1 MFEIGS
7 QINEVRIDGSLNKL
21 REDLD
26 YFSRIGLEVVE
37 IPPHGLDVIRNGKLV
52 PDRMKRIREILRDY
66 PFVYTVHAPNPL
78 NLMETENGDV
88 HLSVFRSSLHFSL
101 EIGAEILVYHGGR
114 FRPEETFLARRR
126 RWPFV
131 ESNMKKMDR
140 EIRLLQ
146 QLAEEFPEMVIAI
159 ENARPYRYH
168 SPYSYAER
176 LKDLA
181 VTVQTVSR
189 ANVGITLDFG
199 HLNLSSCFYRE
210 DPLFLLAKAAPWI
223 KHCHVHD
230 NFGQAVFFQ
239 EKQQTHQLPF
249 GKGDSHMPVG
259 QGNISFTAW
268 LNIIMPRYQGYFI
281 LELRSRHFP
290 ETAAARDRFRQLLS
304 PFLLSKSPSGH

>member
-7 QINEVRIDGSLNKL
+7 QINEVRIDGALERL

-26 YFSRIGLEVVE
+26 YFCRIGLEVVE

-66 PFVYTVHAPNPL
+66 PFLYTVHAPNPL
-78 NLMETENGDV
+78 NLMETENGEM
-88 HLSVFRSSLHFSL
+88 HLSVFRSSLNFSL

-114 FRPEETFLARRR
+114 FRSEETFSTRRL
-126 RWPFV
+126 RWPFA

-146 QLAEEFPEMVIAI
+146 QLAEEFPEMVIGI

-176 LKDLA
+176 LMDLA
-181 VTVQTVSR
+181 VTVQTVAR
-189 ANVGITLDFG
+189 VNVGITLDFG
-199 HLNLSSCFYRE
+199 HLHLSGRFYRE
-210 DPLFLLAKAAPWI
+210 DPLPLLTKAAPLI

-249 GKGDSHMPVG
+249 GKGDAHMPVG
-259 QGNISFTAW
+259 QGTIPFTAW
-268 LNIIMPRYQGYFI
+268 LSIIMPRYQGSFV
-281 LELRSRHFP
+281 LELRSRYFQ
-290 ETAAARDRFRQLLS
+290 ETAAARDRFRQLLA
-304 PFLLSKSPSGH
+304 PLLSIETPPMS